1 MIRRRLPVALALS
14 LLALAGCSEPYA
26 RPNRPL
32 PAVTGT
38 YLDGRPLTRDDL
50 LGKPWLINLW
60 VPG

>member
-1 MIRRRLPVALALS
+1 MRHALLPLPALAL
-14 LLALAGCSEPYA
+14 LVALAGCSEPYT
-26 RPNRPL
+26 RPDRPL